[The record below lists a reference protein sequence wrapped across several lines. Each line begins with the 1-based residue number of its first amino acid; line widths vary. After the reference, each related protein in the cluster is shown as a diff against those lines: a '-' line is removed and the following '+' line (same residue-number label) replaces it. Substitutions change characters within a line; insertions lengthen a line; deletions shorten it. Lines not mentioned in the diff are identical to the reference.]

1 MADAM
6 KPLAYTSPYCWV
18 FWTIFLYCYGPEF
31 ALVRRSR
38 PAKGEQTDR
47 GSLTVIVLAV
57 WIGSFIAFAIA
68 AVPRFMITQHQK
80 IWFAIGLLT
89 LLIGRLLRQHC
100 WKMLGQHFTGDVK
113 ASADQPVI
121 DKGAYRWVR
130 HPSYTGGILM
140 YLGTG
145 IALTNWMSAIVITLS
160 GAVGYVYRVY
170 VEEQELQ
177 ANLGARYQEYMRRT
191 KRFVPFLF

>member
-1 MADAM
+1 M

-18 FWTIFLYCYGPEF
+18 FWAVFLYCYGPEF

-38 PAKGEQTDR
+38 PQAGEQTDR
-47 GSLTVIVLAV
+47 GSMKVIMLAG
-57 WIGSFIAFAIA
+57 WIGSIAAFVVAPNPRFAI
-68 AVPRFMITQHQK
+68 TQNRR
-80 IWFAIGLLT
+80 IWFGAGLAV
-89 LLIGRLLRQHC
+89 LLLGRLLRKHC

-121 DKGAYRWVR
+121 ESGAYRWVR

-145 IALTNWMSAIVITLS
+145 IALTNWLS
-160 GAVGYVYRVY
+160 TIIMFVAGAAGYVYRVY
-170 VEEQELQ
+170 VEERALQ
-177 ANLGARYQEYMRRT
+177 ANLGGRYQEYMRRT
-191 KRFVPFLF
+191 KRFVPFVF